1 MVTAEPVR
9 AKRRNAFGKPDAGDP
24 HVRFDE
30 GGGTSNDAPPLLD
43 WLKNI
48 RHPSTFWTHFVT
60 RANTS
65 SPCAKRSRLSA
76 ANCAR
81 CREVP
86 SELPPVCG
94 VT

>member
-43 WLKNI
+43 C
-48 RHPSTFWTHFVT
+48 
-60 RANTS
+60 
-65 SPCAKRSRLSA
+65 PCVFNVDVVVYGGLSRRFLLTEFITKSGRIS
-76 ANCAR
+76 CDKIS
-81 CREVP
+81 CYK
-86 SELPPVCG
+86 VC
-94 VT
+94 

>member
-43 WLKNI
+43 WL
-48 RHPSTFWTHFVT
+48 
-60 RANTS
+60 
-65 SPCAKRSRLSA
+65 RLERIA
-76 ANCAR
+76 
-81 CREVP
+81 P
-86 SELPPVCG
+86 TG
-94 VT
+94 VI